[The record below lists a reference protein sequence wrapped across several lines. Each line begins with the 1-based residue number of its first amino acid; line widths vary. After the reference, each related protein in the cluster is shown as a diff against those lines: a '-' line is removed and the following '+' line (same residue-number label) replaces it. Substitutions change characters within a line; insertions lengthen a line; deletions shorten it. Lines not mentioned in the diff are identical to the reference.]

1 MKDVRGVIR
10 VSTTALV
17 TLVAVTALLPWPA
30 SGEVPPPVDV
40 VAREQ
45 DDGTLGLIV
54 RMPQEA
60 RLTEESLSRIQVTVG
75 GDPVGAE
82 VVTAQGVVEND
93 RLLLLVDASGSMQGV
108 RLRQVRR
115 AVQEVLASLDPTSLV
130 GLGTFADEFR
140 YLVPATTDRQ
150 AIAAALASVRGD
162 GDTALFD
169 ALASIIED
177 ESAERI
183 VVLTDGEDTASS
195 TDAADVI
202 NSLSQSRIPIDV
214 ITLQALGDSAGSLAE
229 IVEASG
235 GSGVVTATDVATSLR
250 ESVVASDIELRVG
263 TAVLW
268 TQDLDGQQILV
279 SVTDSIGQTFSGGT
293 SVDLPATATATAT
306 ATAMTQTEQRIV
318 SDPPWWT
325 LALLAL
331 LSFAAVTI
339 GALTA
344 VRLAQIRK
352 SRKGMQ
358 RVMAHYSS
366 SGVARHEATKEADK
380 PSSLTLGFLPRTWID
395 SVRTQVENA
404 GLPLTPAAW
413 LLVHAAVAVVV
424 LGLLLLAD
432 LPIVIAIIGMV
443 VSVVLIQAVA
453 RSRIES
459 ARRKFNAELADFFT
473 LVASGL
479 RSGLSLAQAVAGAAQ
494 GGGDVLARQ
503 MRRVT
508 AEVALG
514 MDLADALEGVAS
526 RMSSD
531 DLTLAVQAVRIQ
543 RESGGSLSNI
553 LDITATTVRQRAQ
566 LQREVRA
573 LSAEGR
579 ISAIILMLLP
589 LLVFGFFLITRREY
603 VEVFWTEPI
612 GWVMLGALVVILGI
626 GGIWMQRMTRI
637 DI

>member
-54 RMPQEA
+54 RMPQGA

-214 ITLQALGDSAGSLAE
+214 ITLRALGDSAGSLAE

-293 SVDLPATATATAT
+293 SVDLPATATAAAT
-306 ATAMTQTEQRIV
+306 TQTEQRTV

>member
-1 MKDVRGVIR
+1 M
-10 VSTTALV
+10 
-17 TLVAVTALLPWPA
+17 
-30 SGEVPPPVDV
+30 
-40 VAREQ
+40 
-45 DDGTLGLIV
+45 
-54 RMPQEA
+54 
-60 RLTEESLSRIQVTVG
+60 
-75 GDPVGAE
+75 
-82 VVTAQGVVEND
+82 
-93 RLLLLVDASGSMQGV
+93 
-108 RLRQVRR
+108 
-115 AVQEVLASLDPTSLV
+115 
-130 GLGTFADEFR
+130 
-140 YLVPATTDRQ
+140 
-150 AIAAALASVRGD
+150 
-162 GDTALFD
+162 
-169 ALASIIED
+169 
-177 ESAERI
+177 
-183 VVLTDGEDTASS
+183 
-195 TDAADVI
+195 
-202 NSLSQSRIPIDV
+202 
-214 ITLQALGDSAGSLAE
+214 
-229 IVEASG
+229 
-235 GSGVVTATDVATSLR
+235 
-250 ESVVASDIELRVG
+250 
-263 TAVLW
+263 
-268 TQDLDGQQILV
+268 
-279 SVTDSIGQTFSGGT
+279 
-293 SVDLPATATATAT
+293 
-306 ATAMTQTEQRIV
+306 

>member
-10 VSTTALV
+10 VSTTALI

-30 SGEVPPPVDV
+30 SGEVLPPVDV

-45 DDGTLGLIV
+45 DDGTVGLIV

-60 RLTEESLSRIQVTVG
+60 RLTDESLSRIQVTVG
-75 GDPVGAE
+75 GNPVGAE

-93 RLLLLVDASGSMQGV
+93 RVLLLVDASGSMQGV
-108 RLRQVRR
+108 RLRQVRQ

-130 GLGTFADEFR
+130 GLGTFADEFG

-150 AIAAALASVRGD
+150 AITAALASVRGD

-169 ALASIIED
+169 ALATIIED
-177 ESAERI
+177 EAAERI

-214 ITLQALGDSAGSLAE
+214 IALQALGDSAGSLAG

-235 GSGVVTATDVATSLR
+235 GSGVVTATDVAMSLR

-268 TQDLDGQQILV
+268 NQDLDGQQILV

-293 SVDLPATATATAT
+293 SVDLRATAT
-306 ATAMTQTEQRIV
+306 TQTEQRIV

-339 GALTA
+339 GALAA

-352 SRKGMQ
+352 SRKGTQ

-366 SGVARHEATKEADK
+366 SGVGMHEATKEADE

-413 LLVHAAVAVVV
+413 LLVHATVAVVV

-432 LPIVIAIIGMV
+432 LPIIIAIIGMV
-443 VSVVLIQAVA
+443 VSVVLIQAVV

-459 ARRKFNAELADFFT
+459 ARRQFNAELADFFT

-514 MDLADALEGVAS
+514 MDLADALEGVAI

-553 LDITATTVRQRAQ
+553 LDIAATTVRQRGQ

-579 ISAIILMLLP
+579 ISAIILMILP

>member
-30 SGEVPPPVDV
+30 LGEVPPPVDV

-54 RMPQEA
+54 RMPQGA
-60 RLTEESLSRIQVTVG
+60 RLTDESLSRIQVTVG

-108 RLRQVRR
+108 RIRQVRR

-235 GSGVVTATDVATSLR
+235 GSGVVTATS
-250 ESVVASDIELRVG
+250 
-263 TAVLW
+263 
-268 TQDLDGQQILV
+268 
-279 SVTDSIGQTFSGGT
+279 
-293 SVDLPATATATAT
+293 
-306 ATAMTQTEQRIV
+306 
-318 SDPPWWT
+318 
-325 LALLAL
+325 
-331 LSFAAVTI
+331 
-339 GALTA
+339 
-344 VRLAQIRK
+344 
-352 SRKGMQ
+352 
-358 RVMAHYSS
+358 SS
-366 SGVARHEATKEADK
+366 SGTPLIFLYPRATRF
-380 PSSLTLGFLPRTWID
+380 P
-395 SVRTQVENA
+395 V
-404 GLPLTPAAW
+404 
-413 LLVHAAVAVVV
+413 
-424 LGLLLLAD
+424 
-432 LPIVIAIIGMV
+432 
-443 VSVVLIQAVA
+443 
-453 RSRIES
+453 
-459 ARRKFNAELADFFT
+459 
-473 LVASGL
+473 
-479 RSGLSLAQAVAGAAQ
+479 
-494 GGGDVLARQ
+494 
-503 MRRVT
+503 
-508 AEVALG
+508 
-514 MDLADALEGVAS
+514 
-526 RMSSD
+526 
-531 DLTLAVQAVRIQ
+531 
-543 RESGGSLSNI
+543 
-553 LDITATTVRQRAQ
+553 DIK
-566 LQREVRA
+566 L
-573 LSAEGR
+573 
-579 ISAIILMLLP
+579 
-589 LLVFGFFLITRREY
+589 
-603 VEVFWTEPI
+603 
-612 GWVMLGALVVILGI
+612 
-626 GGIWMQRMTRI
+626 
-637 DI
+637 